1 MRKRSSRFLGHLVC
15 MVIAGAAWEVGARC
29 AGASELL
36 FPPLSVVL
44 HSLGKS
50 LINGELP
57 GRIGISLLVI
67 VEGLGIGILLAVLL
81 SLGAKADSR
90 LASALDSLVAFLHPL
105 PGIALL
111 PLVILWAGTGTTAVL
126 IIIVHSV
133 VWPLATNL
141 IAGLKSVSKHLYDV
155 ARNYGLSSLELFFH
169 LLLPSSLPFLI
180 AGLRIGWA
188 RAWRALIAAEMVF
201 GAIGAGGG
209 IGWFLFQK
217 RVFMDTTGLFA
228 GIITVMII
236 GVVVEELVFETLER
250 VTVRRWG
257 MTV

>member
-1 MRKRSSRFLGHLVC
+1 MRKKRSRFLGHFVFI
-15 MVIAGAAWEVGARC
+15 VIIGAAWEGGARFT
-29 AGASELL
+29 GASELL

-44 HSLGKS
+44 HSLGRS
-50 LINGELP
+50 LVNGELP
-57 GRIGISLLVI
+57 GRIGVSMLII
-67 VEGLGIGILLAVLL
+67 VEGLGIGILLAALL
-81 SLGAKADSR
+81 SLGARADR
-90 LASALDSLVAFLHPL
+90 RIASAVDSLVAFLHPL

-111 PLVILWAGTGTTAVL
+111 PLVILWAGTGTSAVL

-141 IAGLKSVSKHLYDV
+141 IAGLKSVSNHLYDV
-155 ARNYGLSSLELFFH
+155 ARNYGLSPPELFFH
-169 LLLPSSLPFLI
+169 LLLPSSLPFLL

-257 MTV
+257 MSV